1 MINLKRLPI
10 LAMMLLVAA
19 VFFAGSEKTEF
30 DPPGKYEKILHNV
43 TDMLKEAHYSPK
55 MIDDSFSKKIFHK
68 YFEVLDPNKN
78 IFLKEDIET
87 LKKYEFRIDDEMKG
101 ADVEF
106 FKAVGQLFNKRME
119 EAALMYT
126 DILSKPFDY
135 SIDES
140 FQGDPDKIKFAA
152 SDVERK
158 ENWRKWLKYQSLD
171 RYVDLIDTREKN
183 KDRQDFKVKSN
194 EELEKEAREKA
205 SKVMDRT
212 FDRYRFKFSEDDKF
226 NLFVSIITNAMDPHS
241 EFFPPV
247 DKRYFDEQM
256 SGRFFGI
263 GASLVYDEGNIK
275 INTLLAGSPA
285 WKSGEVQVGDI
296 ILKVGQDKEEP
307 TELTG
312 FVVEDAVKLIRGKK
326 GTPVKLT
333 LKKQDGSVKI
343 VTLVRDEIVQDE
355 SFARSAII
363 NNGSSRIGYIYLPE
377 FYADFD
383 RPNGARCYIDVAKE
397 IMKLKE
403 DKVDG
408 IVMDLRNNGGGS
420 LYDVVQMVGL
430 FIDKG
435 PVVQV
440 KDRDGKPNILEDKN
454 REVLY
459 DGPLTVMVNEFSAS
473 ASEIFAAAIQDYG
486 RGIVIGSTSTYGKGT
501 VQRNLGLDLESGFLN
516 SNSDLGTI
524 KLTLQKFYRV
534 NGGSTQLRGV
544 VSDIILPDNFEYLKF
559 REKDDPDALP
569 WDEIKKAPINT
580 WRSGYEL
587 GTIQKLSEAR
597 LQTNVAFKMIKENT
611 DWLAKQ
617 NDREY
622 SLNFEKYQKEQKAIR
637 ATIKQIESLKK
648 LEKEMDVISLPQDAN
663 RFSYDKGKQDRFD
676 QWIKNLRKDIYID
689 QAAKVTSDMVVQR
702 NLVQNKQQ
710 TEAKQPF

>member
-285 WKSGEVQVGDI
+285 
-296 ILKVGQDKEEP
+296 
-307 TELTG
+307 
-312 FVVEDAVKLIRGKK
+312 
-326 GTPVKLT
+326 
-333 LKKQDGSVKI
+333 
-343 VTLVRDEIVQDE
+343 
-355 SFARSAII
+355 
-363 NNGSSRIGYIYLPE
+363 
-377 FYADFD
+377 
-383 RPNGARCYIDVAKE
+383 
-397 IMKLKE
+397 
-403 DKVDG
+403 
-408 IVMDLRNNGGGS
+408 
-420 LYDVVQMVGL
+420 
-430 FIDKG
+430 
-435 PVVQV
+435 
-440 KDRDGKPNILEDKN
+440 
-454 REVLY
+454 
-459 DGPLTVMVNEFSAS
+459 
-473 ASEIFAAAIQDYG
+473 
-486 RGIVIGSTSTYGKGT
+486 
-501 VQRNLGLDLESGFLN
+501 
-516 SNSDLGTI
+516 
-524 KLTLQKFYRV
+524 
-534 NGGSTQLRGV
+534 
-544 VSDIILPDNFEYLKF
+544 
-559 REKDDPDALP
+559 
-569 WDEIKKAPINT
+569 
-580 WRSGYEL
+580 
-587 GTIQKLSEAR
+587 
-597 LQTNVAFKMIKENT
+597 
-611 DWLAKQ
+611 
-617 NDREY
+617 
-622 SLNFEKYQKEQKAIR
+622 
-637 ATIKQIESLKK
+637 
-648 LEKEMDVISLPQDAN
+648 
-663 RFSYDKGKQDRFD
+663 
-676 QWIKNLRKDIYID
+676 
-689 QAAKVTSDMVVQR
+689 
-702 NLVQNKQQ
+702 
-710 TEAKQPF
+710 